1 MSSRAGLPPLPR
13 DAAPAGHA
21 GDTSGAQKLVYQH
34 SPSHLRRANRSPPQ
48 PEQQLPAAGCS
59 DTRLLRFRIERG
71 SSGRGRKRRCS
82 PGNRPARSP
91 RRHGLP
97 ARDPPAP
104 PCPRTCAAGLPA
116 ALGAGGEVGCAVPA
130 GGHHRSPRRLL
141 LVLHGLDG
149 FQPPRVLVALVVG
162 FRLVL
167 GRERRGRPRRCCGRT
182 DGRTQGGRVTG
193 QPWATAARTRFQC
206 CHLPW

>member
-13 DAAPAGHA
+13 DAAAAGHA
-21 GDTSGAQKLVYQH
+21 GDTSGAQKLIYQH

-104 PCPRTCAAGLPA
+104 PARIPVPPGSPLPSG
-116 ALGAGGEVGCAVPA
+116 LGAKSAAPSRPA
-130 GGHHRSPRRLL
+130 
-141 LVLHGLDG
+141 
-149 FQPPRVLVALVVG
+149 
-162 FRLVL
+162 
-167 GRERRGRPRRCCGRT
+167 
-182 DGRTQGGRVTG
+182 
-193 QPWATAARTRFQC
+193 ATAAAPVAFCLFFMASMAFSLRAC
-206 CHLPW
+206 LWPL